1 MSHCFDPKN
10 GDSFTGFMVISV
22 VPEHMLSSLFLW
34 VLNEIM
40 LASCWLKF
48 RPGKGKHAEEAVQ
61 VLTNQ
66 IAENE
71 RGEEGVWAHSG
82 PEAKDVVME
91 GEQQTLQGQ
100 AQQEEKKESQ
110 GQAKQEEK
118 EESQGQAKQE
128 EKEESQGQAAGARE
142 DEVND
147 KQEQPN
153 VDTRPWFCSATE
165 TAQLP
170 MAPFNAFSAPRP
182 KTPSRSACGA
192 RLPSQDL
199 VVFLE
204 AMTDLM
210 QEYNLWYHLFM
221 PGTLQGIQRVPKE
234 LLPYLNGEDTMVTD
248 ICWQHWV
255 EAILRYNPYSGYSDG
270 VEVPCFQLATSLC

>member
-1 MSHCFDPKN
+1 
-10 GDSFTGFMVISV
+10 
-22 VPEHMLSSLFLW
+22 
-34 VLNEIM
+34 M

-48 RPGKGKHAEEAVQ
+48 RSGKGKHAEKAVQ

-82 PEAKDVVME
+82 PEAKDAAME
-91 GEQQTLQGQ
+91 GEQKTLQGQ
-100 AQQEEKKESQ
+100 AQQEEKK
-110 GQAKQEEK
+110 
-118 EESQGQAKQE
+118 ESQGQAKQE

-165 TAQLP
+165 TAQIP
-170 MAPFNAFSAPRP
+170 MAPFNAFPAPTP
-182 KTPSRSACGA
+182 KAPSRSAAAHIPCGA

-204 AMTDLM
+204 AMTDLI

-221 PGTLQGIQRVPKE
+221 QETLQGIQRVPKE
-234 LLPYLNGEDTMVTD
+234 LLPYLNGKDTMITG

-255 EAILRYNPYSGYSDG
+255 EAILRYNPYSEGS
-270 VEVPCFQLATSLC
+270 EVPCFQLATSLC